1 MNSVPILPG
10 STIGILGGGQLG
22 RMTAMAAREMG
33 YRVRALD
40 PDANSASRYLV
51 EEHLQAS
58 FEDADAAERLARES
72 DVVTIEIEKVGI
84 HCLERAAAF
93 APTRPGAKLLH
104 IVQDRALQKAFLS
117 GKGFPLGDYRT
128 IATQAELGAALSE
141 LGGRTFVKVARGGY
155 DGRGQF
161 ETETANDAAAAFAAL
176 GGERCVVEKALPI
189 EMEISVMCARSPS
202 GEIAVYPPA
211 QNHHVDR
218 ILAWSALPAAI
229 PDALRQQ
236 AEEIGREVALALG
249 VEGLLCLELFV
260 VAGALLL
267 NEVAPRPH
275 NSYHATVVGC
285 GTSQFEQH
293 VRAICDL
300 PLGSVE
306 VVRPAA
312 IANLLGDLWVDGKT
326 PAFDRA
332 LAHPGVRLHLYGKT
346 GAKPGRKM
354 GHLSATAATTA
365 EATQLVQAAVAT
377 LQPGS
382 LQPT

>member
-1 MNSVPILPG
+1 MPILPG

-40 PDANSASRYLV
+40 PDPEAASRYLV
-51 EEHLQAS
+51 EQQLTAS
-58 FEDADAAERLARES
+58 FEDEQAAEQLAKHS
-72 DVVTIEIEKVGI
+72 DVVTIEIEKVGTQ
-84 HCLERAAAF
+84 CLERASRF
-93 APTRPGAKLLH
+93 APTRPGAALLRV
-104 IVQDRALQKAFLS
+104 VQDRALQKDFLAQ
-117 GKGFPLGDYRT
+117 KGFPLGPYRT
-128 IATQAELGAALSE
+128 IDSEAGLAAALTD
-141 LGGRTFVKVARGGY
+141 LGGEAFVKVARGGY

-161 ETETANDAAAAFAAL
+161 ETKHVGDATEAFKAL
-176 GGERCVVEKALPI
+176 GGERCVVEQALPI

-218 ILAWSALPAAI
+218 ILAWSALPAGIPEVLRARAI
-229 PDALRQQ
+229 
-236 AEEIGREVALALG
+236 EIGREVTLALEA
-249 VEGLLCLELFV
+249 EGLVCMELFV
-260 VAGALLL
+260 VKGDLFV
-267 NEVAPRPH
+267 NELAPRPH
-275 NSYHATVVGC
+275 NSYHASVVGC
-285 GTSQFEQH
+285 ATSQFEQH

-306 VVRPAA
+306 IVRPAA
-312 IANLLGDLWVDGKT
+312 IANLLGDLWKNGET

-354 GHLSATAATTA
+354 GHLSATAATTD
-365 EATQLVQAAVAT
+365 EATRLVQEAVKK
-377 LQPGS
+377 L
-382 LQPT
+382 

>member
-1 MNSVPILPG
+1 MPILPG

-40 PDANSASRYLV
+40 PDPNAASRYLV
-51 EEHLQAS
+51 EEQLTAS
-58 FEDADAAERLARES
+58 FEDEDAAERLAKSS
-72 DVVTIEIEKVGI
+72 DVVTIEIEKVGTK
-84 HCLERAAAF
+84 CLERAARF
-93 APTRPGAKLLH
+93 APTRPGAELLR
-104 IVQDRALQKAFLS
+104 IVQDRALQKEFLTK
-117 GKGFPLGDYRT
+117 KGFPLGPYRT
-128 IATQAELGAALSE
+128 IESEAQLASALGELDGK
-141 LGGRTFVKVARGGY
+141 TFVKVARGGY

-161 ETETANDAAAAFAAL
+161 ETQNVGDASEAFKAL

-202 GEIAVYPPA
+202 GEIAVYQPA
-211 QNHHVDR
+211 QNHHVER

-229 PDALRQQ
+229 SDVMRAR
-236 AEEIGREVALALG
+236 AMEIGREVTLALEA
-249 VEGLLCLELFV
+249 EGLVCLELFV
-260 VAGALLL
+260 VGGDLYV
-267 NEVAPRPH
+267 NELAPRPH
-275 NSYHATVVGC
+275 NSYHASVVGAA
-285 GTSQFEQH
+285 TSQFEQH

-306 VVRPAA
+306 IVKPAA
-312 IANLLGDLWVDGKT
+312 IANILGDLWKNGET

-354 GHLSATAATTA
+354 GHLSATASTTD
-365 EATQLVQAAVAT
+365 EATRLVQEAIAT
-377 LQPGS
+377 I
-382 LQPT
+382 

>member
-1 MNSVPILPG
+1 VPVLPG

-40 PDANSASRYLV
+40 PDPDAASRYLV
-51 EEHLQAS
+51 EQQLTAG
-58 FEDADAAERLARES
+58 FDDADAAEQLAKGS
-72 DVVTIEIEKVGI
+72 DVVTIEIEKVGT
-84 HCLERAAAF
+84 H
-93 APTRPGAKLLH
+93 
-104 IVQDRALQKAFLS
+104 RALQKAFLAE
-117 GKGFPLGDYRT
+117 KGFPLGAYRT
-128 IATQAELGAALSE
+128 IDDEAQLTAALTD
-141 LGGRTFVKVARGGY
+141 LGGKTFVKVARGGY

-161 ETETANDAAAAFAAL
+161 ETQNVGDASEAFSAL

-229 PDALRQQ
+229 PAALAKR
-236 AEEIGREVALALG
+236 ATEIGRAVTLALEA
-249 VEGLLCLELFV
+249 EGLVCLELFV
-260 VAGALLL
+260 VGGDLLV
-267 NEVAPRPH
+267 NELAPRPH
-275 NSYHATVVGC
+275 NSYHASVVGSA
-285 GTSQFEQH
+285 TSQFEQH

-306 VVRPAA
+306 IVRPSA
-312 IANLLGDLWVDGKT
+312 IANLLGDLWKNGET

-354 GHLSATAATTA
+354 GHLSATAATTD
-365 EATQLVQAAVAT
+365 EATRLVQEAVAT
-377 LQPGS
+377 LG
-382 LQPT
+382 

>member
-1 MNSVPILPG
+1 MPVLPG

-40 PDANSASRYLV
+40 PDPDAASRYLV
-51 EEHLQAS
+51 EQQLTAG
-58 FEDADAAERLARES
+58 FDDADAAEQLAKGS
-72 DVVTIEIEKVGI
+72 DVVTIEIEKVGT
-84 HCLERAAAF
+84 HCLERAARF
-93 APTRPGAKLLH
+93 APTRPGAALLR

-117 GKGFPLGDYRT
+117 EKGFPLGAYRT
-128 IATQAELGAALSE
+128 IDDEVQLTAALTD
-141 LGGRTFVKVARGGY
+141 LGGKTFVKVARGGY

-161 ETETANDAAAAFAAL
+161 ETQNIGDASEAFKAL
-176 GGERCVVEKALPI
+176 RGERCVVEQALPI

-229 PDALRQQ
+229 APALAKR
-236 AEEIGREVALALG
+236 ATEIGREVTLALEA
-249 VEGLLCLELFV
+249 EGLVCIELFV
-260 VAGALLL
+260 VKGDLYV
-267 NEVAPRPH
+267 NELAPRPH
-275 NSYHATVVGC
+275 NSYHASVVGSA
-285 GTSQFEQH
+285 TSQFEQH

-306 VVRPAA
+306 IVRPAA
-312 IANLLGDLWVDGKT
+312 IANLLGDLWKNGET

-354 GHLSATAATTA
+354 GHLSATAATTD
-365 EATQLVQAAVAT
+365 EATRLVQEAVRT
-377 LQPGS
+377 L
-382 LQPT
+382 